1 MRLKKTQMQKLQTS
15 QFTIAAKPLKTNESL
30 NDQLKQIELN
40 FQAKESLFSKLQKMQ
55 DSELEKLYNS
65 GELKNVKQKWQKEL
79 EVNFE
84 PADDEQRA

>member
-1 MRLKKTQMQKLQTS
+1 M
-15 QFTIAAKPLKTNESL
+15 
-30 NDQLKQIELN
+30 
-40 FQAKESLFSKLQKMQ
+40 
-55 DSELEKLYNS
+55 YNS